1 MTDDFTIRHF
11 DIREA
16 NWRYDERFL
25 APIRRAVF
33 IKEQRVPA
41 EMEWDGKDD
50 SAWHWLA
57 TDPDKNP
64 IGTARLLPDGQI
76 GRMAVLPEHRNKG
89 VGDALLEQAIGKAQ
103 RLGMDQVFLHA
114 QTAVSEFYVKA
125 GFTPEGEPFAEAG
138 IEHILMTMAIT
149 LADESELSQ
158 LLRDAKGL
166 DVSAV
171 SIKQFDCMEA
181 DWARHGSDMTR
192 IRKIVFIDE
201 QQIPRE
207 IEQDGRDEESHHW
220 LAFDLEGLV
229 IGTARLLPDG
239 QIGRMAVLPD
249 YRGRGIG
256 FSLLELAVGKA
267 RRLGFDEAYLH
278 AQSSARGFYEKAGFK
293 VRGEPFMEAGIAHI
307 EMNQKLQIVDVD
319 QERAETASVL
329 PMPGDEYQADPSRKL
344 GASNRVLLLRRQEA
358 FKEVTL
364 DIVMQTHLNLRIYS
378 PLLDHR
384 LYDDVALREAVSRLA
399 RRNKHTKIQI
409 LIYDSHRMVKN
420 GHVLLELSRRLSS
433 IISIKLVH
441 EDYRQMN
448 HEYVLADQHG
458 IIYRLDHEKYEGYA
472 NYLDLSEVNRLG
484 REFQRAWESA
494 LPDPN
499 LRTLKI

>member
-1 MTDDFTIRHF
+1 MTGEFAIRRF

-25 APIRRAVF
+25 ASVRRTVF
-33 IKEQRVPA
+33 IQELGVPV

-64 IGTARLLPDGQI
+64 IGTARLLADGQI

-89 VGDALLEQAIGKAQ
+89 VGGALLEQAIGKAR
-103 RLGMDQVFLHA
+103 RLGMDQLFLHA

-125 GFTPEGEPFAEAG
+125 GFEPAGEPFTEAG

-149 LADESELSQ
+149 LADESDLSR
-158 LLRDAKGL
+158 LLHDAKGR
-166 DVSAV
+166 DESAV
-171 SIKQFDCMEA
+171 SIKQFDCTEA
-181 DWARHGSDMTR
+181 DWARHSSDITR
-192 IRKIVFIDE
+192 IRKTVFIDE
-201 QQIPRE
+201 QQIPQDM
-207 IEQDGRDEESHHW
+207 EQDGRDEESHHW

-249 YRGRGIG
+249 YRGQGIG

-267 RRLGFDEAYLH
+267 RRLGFAEAYLH
-278 AQSSARGFYEKAGFK
+278 AQSSAQGFYEKAGFK
-293 VRGEPFMEAGIAHI
+293 VRGKPFMQAGIAHI
-307 EMNQKLQIVDVD
+307 EMNQDLQVVDVD
-319 QERAETASVL
+319 QERADTASVL
-329 PMPGDEYQADPSRKL
+329 TMPGDEYQADPSRKL
-344 GASNRVLLLRRQEA
+344 GASNRVLLLRNADA
-358 FKEVTL
+358 FKEVIL
-364 DIVMQTHLNLRIYS
+364 DLAMQTHLNLRIYS

-384 LYDDVALREAVSRLA
+384 LYDDQALCEAISRLA
-399 RRNKHTKIQI
+399 RLNKHTKIEI

-420 GHVLLELSRRLSS
+420 GHALLELSRRLSS

-441 EDYRQMN
+441 QDYRQMN
-448 HEYVLADQHG
+448 HEYMLADQHG
-458 IIYRLDHEKYEGYA
+458 IIYRLDHEKFEGYA
-472 NYLDLSEVNRLG
+472 NYHDLSEVNRLG
-484 REFQRAWESA
+484 KEFQRAWESA

-499 LRTLKI
+499 LRALKI